1 MVYSQRE
8 LNKSNNTREP
18 EEKLKLGIRVD
29 KATNR
34 KVIAFKGYRDTVKT
48 NSNVGQTSKA
58 FITET
63 VGSGARI

>member
-8 LNKSNNTREP
+8 LNKTNNTREP
-18 EEKLKLGIRVD
+18 EEKLKLGIRLD

-34 KVIAFKGYRDTVKT
+34 KVIAFKGYHDTIKI
-48 NSNVGQTSKA
+48 NSNVGSTSKA

-63 VGSGARI
+63 VGSGGRI